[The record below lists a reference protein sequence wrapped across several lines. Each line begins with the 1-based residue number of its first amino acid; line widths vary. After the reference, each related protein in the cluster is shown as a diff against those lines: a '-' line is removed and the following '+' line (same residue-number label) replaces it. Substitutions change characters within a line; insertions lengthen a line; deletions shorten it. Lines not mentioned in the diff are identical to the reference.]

1 MSQFNNNA
9 FSTKKLSERKEK
21 NVSVFS
27 ILLISNDAVLSKTLL
42 KFGCQEIYS
51 VYIFINTERVD
62 RRRCQD
68 FCLSFFLDEV
78 TFQIILILFSFL

>member
-9 FSTKKLSERKEK
+9 FSTKKLSERKEQ
-21 NVSVFS
+21 NVSVFFS

-42 KFGCQEIYS
+42 NFGCQELHS

-78 TFQIILILFSFL
+78 TF